1 MVTTTLRAV
10 GGPRAVAAR
19 EEGKTLTAMNQGAI
33 VTTGFVVSSAALATA
48 IFILDLSPTA
58 GAAGGA
64 PPVALVLAGL
74 WALTAVIDQYE
85 TNLAVAKESATLGR
99 TPGET
104 DDLVKAEDRPEP
116 MRRALSGESGSV
128 VGLDYRGIGLP
139 EENIDGPT

>member
-1 MVTTTLRAV
+1 MTTPLRAV

-19 EEGKTLTAMNQGAI
+19 EEGKTLTAMNQRAI
-33 VTTGFVVSSAALATA
+33 VTTGFVVSNAALATA

-58 GAAGGA
+58 GETGEFTLARLEGENIVFILSHRHFDLDTSR
-64 PPVALVLAGL
+64 PVPLDSELA
-74 WALTAVIDQYE
+74 
-85 TNLAVAKESATLGR
+85 
-99 TPGET
+99 
-104 DDLVKAEDRPEP
+104 EP